1 MHMSKPWALLLS
13 VALAAV
19 PLRAV
24 AQSSPE
30 AVAVAY
36 VAAIKSGGFSASA
49 DFIHPDELQR
59 FKSMFAPL
67 LADPKSPAAQGFAQA
82 MFGPQATA
90 ESVAA
95 LDPLS
100 FMRGVMSFLEDQMQ
114 GFDMTIGDVQVL
126 GAVPEND
133 TVHLVTRNTAGAAG
147 VQLTQLEVMS
157 LKPYQNTW
165 KLLLSGQLEGLAQ
178 ALNRTP
184 TPSPDEAAGQ

>member
-36 VAAIKSGGFSASA
+36 VAAIKNGGLSASA

-59 FKSMFAPL
+59 FKNMFSPL
-67 LADPKSPAAQGFAQA
+67 FSDPNSPAAQGFAQA

-100 FMRGVMSFLEDQMQ
+100 FMRGVMSFLDNQMKTV
-114 GFDMTIGDVQVL
+114 DMTFGDVQIL
-126 GAVPEND
+126 GAVPENE

-157 LKPYQNTW
+157 FKPYQDTW

-178 ALNRTP
+178 ALNP
-184 TPSPDEAAGQ
+184 KPAPQP